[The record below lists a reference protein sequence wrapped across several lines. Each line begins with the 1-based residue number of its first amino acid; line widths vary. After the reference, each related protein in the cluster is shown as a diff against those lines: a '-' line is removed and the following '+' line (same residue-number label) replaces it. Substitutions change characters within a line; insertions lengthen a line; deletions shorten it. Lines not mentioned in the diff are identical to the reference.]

1 MKDRE
6 KTKTIIKAAF
16 FVLLVVVVPLILFLT
31 NREFFAQFE
40 SIEDVEDFI
49 AGYGHL
55 SGLVYIVFQIFQV
68 VISVIP
74 GEVFQVA
81 AGYLFGPFWGVI
93 YAIIGCLLGEAVA
106 FGLAR
111 VLGQGFVR
119 LFMSEEQF
127 TKYQERLNSNKAYTL
142 CFILYLIPGIP
153 KDILCYVAGA
163 SEIKFLPFLIISMVG
178 RMPGLIGSIVMGS
191 LVDKGNYILAAVI
204 LGIACVAA
212 VFGFIYRNKLSDF
225 MDRLKEKRKDQK

>member
-16 FVLLVVVVPLILFLT
+16 FVLLIVVVPLILFLT

-127 TKYQERLNSNKAYTL
+127 IKYQERLNSNRAYTL

-178 RMPGLIGSIVMGS
+178 RLPGLIGSIVMGS
-191 LVDKGNYILAAVI
+191 LVDKGNYMLAAVI

-212 VFGFIYRNKLSDF
+212 VLGFIYRNKLSDF
-225 MDRLKEKRKDQK
+225 MDRLREKKDNK

>member
-16 FVLLVVVVPLILFLT
+16 FVLLIVVVPLILFLT

-127 TKYQERLNSNKAYTL
+127 IKYQERLNSNKAYTL

-178 RMPGLIGSIVMGS
+178 RLPGLIGSIVMGS
-191 LVDKGNYILAAVI
+191 LVDKGNYTLAAVI

-212 VFGFIYRNKLSDF
+212 VIGFIYRNKLSDF

>member
-16 FVLLVVVVPLILFLT
+16 FVLLIVVVPLILFLT

-119 LFMSEEQF
+119 LFMPEEQF
-127 TKYQERLNSNKAYTL
+127 IKYQERLNSNKAYTL

-163 SEIKFLPFLIISMVG
+163 SEIKLLPFLIISMVG
-178 RMPGLIGSIVMGS
+178 RLPGLIGSIVMGS
-191 LVDKGNYILAAVI
+191 LVDNGNYMLAAVI

-212 VFGFIYRNKLSDF
+212 VIGFIYRNKLSDF

>member
-16 FVLLVVVVPLILFLT
+16 FVLLIVVVPLILFLT

-127 TKYQERLNSNKAYTL
+127 NKYKERLNSNKAYTL

-178 RMPGLIGSIVMGS
+178 RLPGLIGSIVMGS
-191 LVDKGNYILAAVI
+191 LVDKGNYMLAAII

-212 VFGFIYRNKLSDF
+212 VLGFIYRNKLSDF
-225 MDRLKEKRKDQK
+225 MDRLREK